1 MKTIAPNF
9 FCDIQLLKIV
19 DKFQNIFS
27 IAKVALTIPVTQ
39 HGLREV
45 PVLLNGSRQEYE
57 AR

>member
-1 MKTIAPNF
+1 MKAIAPDF

-57 AR
+57 A